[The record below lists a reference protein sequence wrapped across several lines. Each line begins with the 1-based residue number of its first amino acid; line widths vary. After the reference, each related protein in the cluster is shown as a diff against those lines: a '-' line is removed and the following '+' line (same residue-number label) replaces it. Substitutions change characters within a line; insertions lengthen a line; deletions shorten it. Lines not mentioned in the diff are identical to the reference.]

1 MPREKKT
8 HVGAQVNYGKCK
20 IPITVSPVSPG
31 KCLRKERATRAES
44 ESEIW
49 GEREIEEEKETEDR
63 GREEDDFLFLFVST
77 EPAQWLSHK
86 PTARVGFIGL

>member
-20 IPITVSPVSPG
+20 IPITVSPVSLG

-49 GEREIEEEKETEDR
+49 GEREIEEEKETEDIFLLGKGGVR
-63 GREEDDFLFLFVST
+63 VVQRHREHSEYLVFQRLLI
-77 EPAQWLSHK
+77 K
-86 PTARVGFIGL
+86 

>member
-63 GREEDDFLFLFVST
+63 GREEWREGKIEATVNMVLPWAPVL
-77 EPAQWLSHK
+77 
-86 PTARVGFIGL
+86 R